1 MFSLPVVLKTQFR
14 SIRLSL
20 GLYDRNG
27 VVPSSQW
34 YTMLIACTHYN
45 AILSGTLG
53 LTNSDVACRD
63 ILEVPVQQA
72 IAQTIV
78 QGKIV

>member
-53 LTNSDVACRD
+53 LTNSDVACHHLGYFGGAR
-63 ILEVPVQQA
+63 P
-72 IAQTIV
+72 TSYRTSNST
-78 QGKIV
+78 G